1 MVETMMS
8 FMRLTVHVD
17 PEPVA
22 CPAMTGT
29 VEAIF
34 TAPVAGAGTEAQE
47 RVAALA
53 RQGLEGDRNLSPA
66 PVARPGGLDL
76 TLIEAEALEA
86 LRAETGIALEPS
98 ASRRNVVTRG
108 VRLND
113 LVGRSFRVGVVEC
126 VGIELCEPCLSL
138 ARRTDPGVLRGLAHR
153 GGLRADI
160 VVGGEIAPGDEV
172 VAI

>member
-1 MVETMMS
+1 
-8 FMRLTVHVD
+8 
-17 PEPVA
+17 
-22 CPAMTGT
+22 MTGT

-53 RQGLEGDRNLSPA
+53 HQGLVGDRNLSPS
-66 PVARPGGLDL
+66 PVERPGGLDL

-113 LVGRSFRVGVVEC
+113 LVGRRFRVGVVEC
-126 VGIELCEPCLSL
+126 VGIELCEPCLASRD
-138 ARRTDPGVLRGLAHR
+138 APIPACCAGLVHR